1 MRLQNKFGK
10 KDITFFF
17 LQDVISVLSVF
28 FLATERGVCNSV
40 LLVNLDYE
48 VDISHVYD
56 ISMFMGYIDLVLLFL
71 GLFGFDDRYTAH

>member
-1 MRLQNKFGK
+1 MSSRFSQ
-10 KDITFFF
+10 FF
-17 LQDVISVLSVF
+17 F

-56 ISMFMGYIDLVLLFL
+56 ISMFMSYIDLVLLFL

>member
-1 MRLQNKFGK
+1 M
-10 KDITFFF
+10 
-17 LQDVISVLSVF
+17 
-28 FLATERGVCNSV
+28 CNSV

-56 ISMFMGYIDLVLLFL
+56 ISMFMSYIDLVLLFL